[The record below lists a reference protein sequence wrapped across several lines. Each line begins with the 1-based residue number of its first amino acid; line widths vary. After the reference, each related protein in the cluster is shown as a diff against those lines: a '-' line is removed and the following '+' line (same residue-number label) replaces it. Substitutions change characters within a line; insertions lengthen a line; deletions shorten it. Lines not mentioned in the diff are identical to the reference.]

1 MTFDGRAYTGASFI
15 PPTAYHP
22 NAPAVGHAAFS
33 AMVSAYVASRYRGQL
48 LGQQTYAQRW
58 RYQAVA
64 PSFSQTSYVD
74 FAEFLNVHLPAHA
87 SHVGADVW
95 FAHALGEETAR
106 ATMRA
111 VVTEGSNTDT
121 GSATT
126 FELDKERVH
135 SEWEGF
141 SLFRAQVEVALSS
154 VVRPNPVRVQVQGY
168 AQEPIAGTAR
178 EILPIM
184 VTAWRFSR

>member
-1 MTFDGRAYTGASFI
+1 MTFDGRAYTGASLI

-48 LGQQTYAQRW
+48 LGQQTYVERHTFW
-58 RYQAVA
+58 GVSH
-64 PSFSQTSYVD
+64 SFTQTSYVD
-74 FAEFLNVHLPAHA
+74 VAEFLNVHLPSHA
-87 SHVGADVW
+87 THVGADVW

-126 FELDKERVH
+126 FELDQERVH
-135 SEWEGF
+135 SEWKGF
-141 SLFRAQVEVALSS
+141 SVFRAQVEVALSS

-168 AQEPIAGTAR
+168 AQEPVAGTAR

>member
-1 MTFDGRAYTGASFI
+1 MTFDGRAYTGAAFI

-74 FAEFLNVHLPAHA
+74 LAEFLNVHLPAHA
-87 SHVGADVW
+87 THVGADVW

-106 ATMRA
+106 ATVRV
-111 VVTEGSNTDT
+111 VVTEGGNTDT
-121 GSATT
+121 GNPTT
-126 FELDKERVH
+126 LELEGERVH
-135 SEWEGF
+135 AVWEGF
-141 SLFRAQVEVALSS
+141 SIFRAQVEVTLAN
-154 VVRPNPVRVQVQGY
+154 VARPNPVRVQVQGY
-168 AQEPIAGTAR
+168 AQEPVALTAR

-184 VTAWRFSR
+184 ATAWRWSK